1 MIATEIKNKFEFIL
15 VEPSHPGNIGASARA
30 IKNMGFKNLSL
41 VKPKGFPDD
50 EAYYRAKGAKDI
62 LENAKIFND
71 LASAL
76 KDSTLIFG
84 TSARTRTIPWPT
96 KTSSELK
103 DSLDNDLKNINSKI
117 CFVFG
122 REISGLSNEELQMC
136 DYHIKIPTDEGFSSI
151 NLSHSVQ
158 IISYVLKMEIDNQDQ
173 NLNEEQSSLT
183 FQDNEYLIEHFDE
196 VMKKIDFYDQENPKQ
211 VKTRIR
217 RLVKRLKPDK
227 LEMGILRG
235 FLAKIEQVLNKKN

>member
-50 EAYYRAKGAKDI
+50 EAFYRAKGAKDI

-136 DYHIKIPTDEGFSSI
+136 DYHIKIPTDEDFSSI

-235 FLAKIEQVLNKKN
+235 FLSKIEQVLNKKN

>member
-103 DSLDNDLKNINSKI
+103 DTLDIELKNINSKI

-136 DYHIKIPTDEGFSSI
+136 DYHIKIPTDEDFSSI

-183 FQDNEYLIEHFDE
+183 FQDNEYLIKHFDE

-235 FLAKIEQVLNKKN
+235 FLSKIEQVLNKKN

>member
-50 EAYYRAKGAKDI
+50 EAFYRAKGAKDI
-62 LENAKIFND
+62 LENVKIFDD

-103 DSLDNDLKNINSKI
+103 DTLDNELKNMNSKI

-136 DYHIKIPTDEGFSSI
+136 DYHIKIPTEEDFSSI

-158 IISYVLKMEIDNQDQ
+158 IISYILKMEIDNQDQ
-173 NLNEEQSSLT
+173 YSNEEQSSLT

>member
-136 DYHIKIPTDEGFSSI
+136 DYHIKIPTDEDFSSI

-235 FLAKIEQVLNKKN
+235 FLSKIEQVLNKKN

>member
-103 DSLDNDLKNINSKI
+103 DTLDNDLKNINSKI

-136 DYHIKIPTDEGFSSI
+136 DYHIKIPTDEDFSSI

-235 FLAKIEQVLNKKN
+235 FLSKIEQVLNKKN

>member
-30 IKNMGFKNLSL
+30 IKNMGFKNLIL

-103 DSLDNDLKNINSKI
+103 DSLDIELKNINSKI
-117 CFVFG
+117 CLVFG

-136 DYHIKIPTDEGFSSI
+136 DYHIKIPTDEDFSSI

-235 FLAKIEQVLNKKN
+235 FLSKIEQVLNKKN

>member
-136 DYHIKIPTDEGFSSI
+136 DYHIKIPTDEDFSSI

-158 IISYVLKMEIDNQDQ
+158 IISYILKMEIDNQDQ

-235 FLAKIEQVLNKKN
+235 FLSKIEQVLNKKN

>member
-41 VKPKGFPDD
+41 VKPRGFPDD

-235 FLAKIEQVLNKKN
+235 FLSKIEQVLNKKN

>member
-50 EAYYRAKGAKDI
+50 EAFYRAKGAKDI
-62 LENAKIFND
+62 LENVKIFDD

-103 DSLDNDLKNINSKI
+103 DTLDNELKNMNSKI

-136 DYHIKIPTDEGFSSI
+136 DYHIKIPTEEDFSSI

-158 IISYVLKMEIDNQDQ
+158 IISYVLKMEIDNQDKYS
-173 NLNEEQSSLT
+173 NEEQSSLT

>member
-50 EAYYRAKGAKDI
+50 EAFYRAKGAKDI
-62 LENAKIFND
+62 LENVKIFDD

-103 DSLDNDLKNINSKI
+103 DTLDNELKNMNSKI
-117 CFVFG
+117 CLVFG

-136 DYHIKIPTDEGFSSI
+136 DYHIKIPTEEDFSSI

-173 NLNEEQSSLT
+173 YSNEEQSSLT

>member
-50 EAYYRAKGAKDI
+50 EAFYRAKGAKDI
-62 LENAKIFND
+62 LENVKIFDD

-103 DSLDNDLKNINSKI
+103 DTLDNELKNMNSKI
-117 CFVFG
+117 CLVFG

-136 DYHIKIPTDEGFSSI
+136 DYHIKIPTEEDFSSI

-158 IISYVLKMEIDNQDQ
+158 IISYVLKMEIDNQDKYS
-173 NLNEEQSSLT
+173 NEEQSSLT
-183 FQDNEYLIEHFDE
+183 FQDNEFLIEHFDE

>member
-50 EAYYRAKGAKDI
+50 EAFYRAKGGKDI
-62 LENAKIFND
+62 LENAKIFDD

-103 DSLDNDLKNINSKI
+103 DTLDIELKKINSKI

-136 DYHIKIPTDEGFSSI
+136 DYHIKIPTDEDFSSI

-235 FLAKIEQVLNKKN
+235 FLSKIEQVLNKKN